1 MKRWRR
7 ASRCAVALGVAWSVV
22 AWLALAWLTLACT
35 TGCSRQVTAPGPNAS
50 ANSGQLPFER
60 VSDSSGFSPT
70 AGFAFDGIPAGTE
83 FTVRLQV
90 ALSSADARAGD
101 SFQAVLDEP
110 LVVAGKT
117 LAAQGTPVTGSVVA
131 ARASEGLNDP
141 GYIRLTLASIVMNG
155 KSAALQ
161 TSSIFAKGGF
171 YERRKPTPIRNS
183 ETNGKASASEPAVD
197 GGNETAINPSQGN
210 ASRGNLNQGSPGQAN
225 VRFSTGR
232 RLKFR
237 LAQPLHPAG

>member
-1 MKRWRR
+1 
-7 ASRCAVALGVAWSVV
+7 
-22 AWLALAWLTLACT
+22 
-35 TGCSRQVTAPGPNAS
+35 
-50 ANSGQLPFER
+50 
-60 VSDSSGFSPT
+60 
-70 AGFAFDGIPAGTE
+70 
-83 FTVRLQV
+83 V

-141 GYIRLTLASIVMNG
+141 GYMRLTLASIIMNG

-183 ETNGKASASEPAVD
+183 ETNGKASASEPAGD

-210 ASRGNLNQGSPGQAN
+210 ASRGNLNQGSPGQGN
-225 VRFSTGR
+225 VKFSTGR

>member
-7 ASRCAVALGVAWSVV
+7 ASRQTRALGVVWLILAWS
-22 AWLALAWLTLACT
+22 ALAWLTLAWT
-35 TGCSRQVTAPGPNAS
+35 TGCSRQVAV
-50 ANSGQLPFER
+50 SGSNTSTSRGRLPFER
-60 VSDSSGFSPT
+60 VSDSGGISPT

-83 FTVRLQV
+83 FTVRLQM
-90 ALSSADARAGD
+90 ALSSADSRAGD

-110 LVVAGKT
+110 LVIASKT
-117 LAAQGTPVTGSVVA
+117 IAPRGTTVTGSVLA

-141 GYIRLTLASIVMNG
+141 GYMRLTLASIVMNG
-155 KSAALQ
+155 KSVALQ

-183 ETNGKASASEPAVD
+183 ETNGRASAVEPAVG
-197 GGNETAINPSQGN
+197 GGNATAINPNQGN
-210 ASRGNLNQGSPGQAN
+210 PNQGNPYQGNPGQGN

-232 RLKFR
+232 RLNFR
-237 LAQPLHPAG
+237 LAQPVHPSG